1 MGSLEEALVDMQEL
15 KDIIALL
22 KEEDL
27 TEITVADGD
36 QRVTVKRVLQGST
49 LPHTGMPQNLS
60 QTSHVLEASKAAVPE
75 LPEREFALTAPLVGT
90 FYRRPSP
97 QDDPFVVAGD
107 IVQAGDTI
115 CIIEAMKV
123 MNEIKAEES
132 GRVRQALLE
141 DGAVVEFGQ
150 ALFIFER
157 L

>member
-1 MGSLEEALVDMQEL
+1 VDIQEL
-15 KDIIALL
+15 KEIIALL
-22 KEEDL
+22 KGEDL

-36 QRVTVKRVLQGST
+36 QRVTVKRA
-49 LPHTGMPQNLS
+49 
-60 QTSHVLEASKAAVPE
+60 LEAGVFSQPVGAQQRAQATPTGETATSGASE

-97 QDDPFVVAGD
+97 QDEPFVVEGNV
-107 IVQAGDTI
+107 VQPGDTI

-123 MNEIKAEES
+123 MNEIKAEQP
-132 GRVRQALLE
+132 GRVRQALLD